1 MFFCFYLSHVYTKSK
16 PLRITK
22 EKHQRGDRCFLKAM
36 QLKTQR
42 KKKRK
47 SGDSCRLIKLPST
60 QNTMHNARKRN
71 LEQYIYIYIYM
82 INHHMFDQL
91 INTTSHYL
99 FIYIYH

>member
-1 MFFCFYLSHVYTKSK
+1 MFFCFYLLHVYTKSK

-47 SGDSCRLIKLPST
+47 KKSGDSCRLIKLPSIFRSPRT
-60 QNTMHNARKRN
+60 PC
-71 LEQYIYIYIYM
+71 
-82 INHHMFDQL
+82 
-91 INTTSHYL
+91 TTHAKET
-99 FIYIYH
+99 